1 MDLSIARL
9 LVDFGLVVLIWL
21 VQLCIYPAFTY
32 FETNNLKKWH
42 STYTGRITLV
52 VLPLMLSQLLLSLYQ
67 FYEEVSTFTITYLVL
82 VGLSWLVTF
91 LVYVPLHQ
99 KIDTHDH
106 RLDYSK
112 KLVALNWWRVV
123 LWMFIFL
130 ISLYKFLE

>member
-52 VLPLMLSQLLLSLYQ
+52 VLPLLLTQLMLSVYQ
-67 FYEEVSTFTITYLVL
+67 FYEEITTLTTTYLIL
-82 VGLSWLVTF
+82 VVLSWLMTF
-91 LVYVPLHQ
+91 LVYVPLHR
-99 KIDTHDH
+99 KIDIEKNCLT
-106 RLDYSK
+106 YSK
-112 KLVALNWWRVV
+112 KLVKLNWWRVI
-123 LWMFIFL
+123 LWIIIFL
-130 ISLYKFLE
+130 ISFYSIKI